1 MEQIG
6 IIILVLI
13 PLCRGLLDVQ
23 CRYENLQPTGRVI
36 CECSS
41 FPTSSS
47 TGGYEDLAETIYNFV
62 NNRFRQNLPFSS
74 VALNNCRSLKITVDF
89 GSLAPL
95 SSQKVSYVSFQNTD
109 NLQVYFTN
117 LDSGDKTVIV
127 DNVAY
132 LTLSGRMYERAASMR
147 IFVRNSPSVQFEDFY
162 ATTPILLINLMD
174 VNSVKVSD
182 SGFENVATA
191 EFVRVSNCQNE
202 NGATSCSQS
211 ELFKNNSVSVVD
223 STTVMLI
230 VGICLLIAA
239 IIVGIGIALY
249 IRRWRKKNDLELLGY
264 PPKVVAPPPRSNLSP
279 TTFK

>member
-1 MEQIG
+1 MKTIV
-6 IIILVLI
+6 ILLVLI
-13 PLCRGLLDVQ
+13 PLCAGLLDVQ

-41 FPTSSS
+41 FSTSSS
-47 TGGYEDLAETIYNFV
+47 DYEDLAETIYNFV

-74 VALNNCRSLKITVDF
+74 VALNNCRSLKISVDF

-95 SSQKVSYVSFQNTD
+95 SSQKVSYISFQNTD
-109 NLQVYFTN
+109 NLQVYLSA

-147 IFVRNSPSVQFEDFY
+147 FFVRNSPSVLFEDFY

-174 VNSVKVSD
+174 INSVKVTD

-202 NGATSCSQS
+202 DGATSCSQS
-211 ELFKNNSVSVVD
+211 ELFRNNSITVVD
-223 STTVMLI
+223 TTTVMLI
-230 VGICLLIAA
+230 VGVCLLIAA
-239 IIVGIGIALY
+239 IVIGIGIALY

-264 PPKVVAPPPRSNLSP
+264 PPKVAPPPRSNLSP